1 MSDKDTVTTT
11 LDDRPLPVPVRSQD
25 SLLDRWITADPAEA
39 MKRLESMVAMLAA
52 LRAASIRATYP
63 SDWLIHTAVDRDGA
77 VTRQV
82 GYLQDCGAE
91 RAAKPWGIELGTPAI
106 EKEDFPEDGTIAY
119 HMSAEAWSKVTGE
132 RIERVDGS
140 RWSGDPFFSRGRDE
154 DDKVDPTDVRKA
166 AYANLHGRAVRSL
179 AGLNAVPLDVLV
191 KGGIDPQQVVH
202 IGYAQGARGGQ
213 STGAAGVGTAEP
225 VIGFGRSKGKKV
237 SELEAQDLDWCIGA
251 YQENVKD
258 PNKAK
263 YQKANQ
269 RILDALLREK
279 EQRAQRASSD
289 KAAGSAPAA
298 EGQGADEP
306 PAGSGKG
313 ALLGDV
319 WARLQG
325 AAGKKAIP
333 LLKAL
338 SIELFGTE
346 IASMSALTE
355 EQLKKLAAI
364 PDANLEAVL
373 KGIK

>member
-1 MSDKDTVTTT
+1 MTDKDTATTT
-11 LDDRPLPVPVRSQD
+11 LDDRPLPVPVRGQD
-25 SLLDRWITADPAEA
+25 SLLDRWVNADPAEA
-39 MKRLESMVAMLAA
+39 MKRLDSMVAMLAA
-52 LRAASIRATYP
+52 LRAASIRATYA

-77 VTRQV
+77 VIRQV

-106 EKEDFPEDGTIAY
+106 EREEFPADGTVAY

-166 AYANLHGRAVRSL
+166 AYANLHGRAVRAL

-213 STGAAGVGTAEP
+213 STGAAGVGTAEA

-258 PNKAK
+258 PAKAK

-279 EQRAQRASSD
+279 EQRAQRVSSD
-289 KAAGSAPAA
+289 KAAGPAEPGA
-298 EGQGADEP
+298 EGSP
-306 PAGSGKG
+306 PNGKQN
-313 ALLGDV
+313 LLGDV

-338 SIELFGTE
+338 SAELFGSE
-346 IASMSALTE
+346 IGSMSALTE
-355 EQLKKLAAI
+355 EQLKQLAAI
-364 PDANLEAVL
+364 PDANLEAVTKGL
-373 KGIK
+373 K